1 MARLNTLAD
10 SDDELPDFST
20 VLAKIKGSTQTQ
32 QSRSS
37 TPIKDAQPSKFNE
50 PPSKIQS
57 ASNEVP
63 PVRSNDFDEENSVN
77 IAHFDSLLIS
87 FTDRDALAPRN
98 VSARPSSLRSSP
110 RKAGRSLAKREK
122 YVSCSDSSSDLE
134 DALSDHMSDFIVSDA
149 ESDESC
155 TVQTPVPPS
164 KHNIQTDNAQHAPE
178 MSLPRRA
185 WTSRNDRAP
194 TWSRKELPNKNQ
206 SLGRKHLQGQFLH
219 SGAMQDGHESN
230 FEEPDSILKFSPPR
244 LKPPSRSPPVNRP
257 ATPPTSPSRSKLLS
271 PSKRFHIPPSP
282 HRPSIEAFWSQ
293 ETINDWN
300 DQHSLNKT
308 PKSSRT
314 RRLDPLRVYGED
326 YHSPCET
333 ARRSPSKSPVK
344 RDKQAADRRKVFNEK
359 KYALA
364 ASFLEKL
371 DQTIVNGQITALAK
385 STGGVRLIWS
395 RKLQSTA
402 GRANWKRETTRTKN
416 ADGTVS
422 AATYRHHAS
431 IELAEKVIDA
441 EDRLINVIAHEY
453 CHLLT
458 FMISNVKDRPH
469 GREFKLWAKKCSA
482 AFAHQGIIVTTK
494 HSYEIAYKYVWA
506 CTQCATEYKRHSKSI
521 DPARHSC
528 GKCKEKLV
536 QIKPVPR
543 AEGRGPSEYQ
553 KFVKE
558 NFTRVKK
565 ERPAIG
571 MGEVMAVLGREFR
584 EMKEKRNEEVVV
596 VEEKLV
602 EVGQSEKEN
611 DQGLNSVVMK
621 LDFLKLGST

>member
-1 MARLNTLAD
+1 M
-10 SDDELPDFST
+10 
-20 VLAKIKGSTQTQ
+20 
-32 QSRSS
+32 
-37 TPIKDAQPSKFNE
+37 
-50 PPSKIQS
+50 
-57 ASNEVP
+57 
-63 PVRSNDFDEENSVN
+63 
-77 IAHFDSLLIS
+77 
-87 FTDRDALAPRN
+87 
-98 VSARPSSLRSSP
+98 
-110 RKAGRSLAKREK
+110 
-122 YVSCSDSSSDLE
+122 
-134 DALSDHMSDFIVSDA
+134 
-149 ESDESC
+149 
-155 TVQTPVPPS
+155 
-164 KHNIQTDNAQHAPE
+164 
-178 MSLPRRA
+178 
-185 WTSRNDRAP
+185 
-194 TWSRKELPNKNQ
+194 
-206 SLGRKHLQGQFLH
+206 
-219 SGAMQDGHESN
+219 
-230 FEEPDSILKFSPPR
+230 
-244 LKPPSRSPPVNRP
+244 
-257 ATPPTSPSRSKLLS
+257 
-271 PSKRFHIPPSP
+271 
-282 HRPSIEAFWSQ
+282 
-293 ETINDWN
+293 
-300 DQHSLNKT
+300 
-308 PKSSRT
+308 
-314 RRLDPLRVYGED
+314 
-326 YHSPCET
+326 
-333 ARRSPSKSPVK
+333 K

-441 EDRLINVIAHEY
+441 EGKFILSLDIEPIGLLTRSQDRLINVIAHEY

>member
-32 QSRSS
+32 QSRSP
-37 TPIKDAQPSKFNE
+37 TPTKDAQPSKFNE

-57 ASNEVP
+57 GSNEVP
-63 PVRSNDFDEENSVN
+63 PVRSNDFDEENSLN

-87 FTDRDALAPRN
+87 FTDRDALAPRK

-122 YVSCSDSSSDLE
+122 YVSVSDSSSDLE

-155 TVQTPVPPS
+155 TMQTPALPS
-164 KHNIQTDNAQHAPE
+164 KYNIQTDNAQPAPE
-178 MSLPRRA
+178 TSLPRRA
-185 WTSRNDRAP
+185 WTSRNDRPP
-194 TWSRKELPNKNQ
+194 TWSRKESPNKNQ
-206 SLGRKHLQGQFLH
+206 ISNAGPMWFIKIALTSL
-219 SGAMQDGHESN
+219 S
-230 FEEPDSILKFSPPR
+230 SPPR
-244 LKPPSRSPPVNRP
+244 LKSPSRSPPVNRS

-300 DQHSLNKT
+300 DQHSPKKT

-314 RRLDPLRVYGED
+314 RRLDPLRAYGDD
-326 YHSPCET
+326 YHSPCGP

-364 ASFLEKL
+364 ASFLEEL
-371 DQTIVNGQITALAK
+371 DKTIVNGQITALAK

-611 DQGLNSVVMK
+611 DKALNSVVMK